1 MEPEPMLILIL
12 YLAIVVVGEF
22 LVVVLGLVL
31 DRTYPPMSLPVSLSL
46 FFAVLYFAWPFS
58 VRLTEPR
65 HAKGQKADI
74 PNLFDHPVNSRK

>member
-1 MEPEPMLILIL
+1 MLILIL

-22 LVVVLGLVL
+22 LVVVLGLTL
-31 DRTYPPMSLPVSLSL
+31 DRTYPPVSLPVSLSL

-65 HAKGQKADI
+65 HVK
-74 PNLFDHPVNSRK
+74 SRKPQLPMS